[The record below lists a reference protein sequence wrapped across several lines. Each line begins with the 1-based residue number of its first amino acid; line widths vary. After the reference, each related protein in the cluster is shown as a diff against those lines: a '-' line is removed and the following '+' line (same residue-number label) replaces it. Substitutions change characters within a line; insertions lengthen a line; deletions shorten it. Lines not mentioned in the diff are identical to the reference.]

1 MINTNRGISPTVRE
15 GSDHSSAEPS
25 LTVGL
30 MPRSRRAKPGN
41 ARYTKQEMA
50 TVSHVGLFRKNIL
63 LALCM
68 LAWAFG
74 SSPAHAQDQLPELV
88 RRIKPSAVAIETF
101 DARGEKLSRGSG
113 FFVDVDRVVTNRH
126 VIDGAYRAE
135 VHLNSGNSFQV
146 KSVLAIDAEG
156 DLALLKVD
164 APANLV
170 RPLSLDRTS
179 PQEGESVVVIGNPFG
194 LEGSVTNGIV
204 SAVRDIPG
212 FGRIIQI
219 TAPISPGS
227 SGSPVV
233 NMQGQVIGVATLQI
247 TGGQSVNFAIPSDR
261 IALLDRSAQTQTGTT
276 MSLGELV
283 AATGRN
289 KRARAVEFFRDGLSF
304 LTKDDCQNALPYF
317 QRATESDNSYAEAW
331 AQTGFC
337 NEKLGRHAEAIEASK
352 KAVGIRP
359 SAESFF
365 NIGLANYY
373 LKQYRESEAAYRQAI
388 KLDPYNA
395 ADAYYALGL
404 TYREWGQFDD
414 EIQAYKHALR
424 LKPDYARAYDRMG
437 QRYLQMKKYA
447 EAIEAFK
454 QLAVLRPGDANALNS
469 LGEAYEALNRH
480 DDSAEAFRQA
490 IRLKPDFGKAYFN
503 LGKTLLAQ
511 GNRDA
516 AIEQYVILQNLDED
530 WAEKLYGLIYP

>member
-1 MINTNRGISPTVRE
+1 MKLVCRVNLSNSVLAIIGVLSLFLA
-15 GSDHSSAEPS
+15 AEQ
-25 LTVGL
+25 
-30 MPRSRRAKPGN
+30 GN
-41 ARYTKQEMA
+41 
-50 TVSHVGLFRKNIL
+50 S
-63 LALCM
+63 
-68 LAWAFG
+68 
-74 SSPAHAQDQLPELV
+74 QDQLPELV

-101 DARGEKLSRGSG
+101 DARGEKLSRASG
-113 FFVDVDRVVTNRH
+113 FFIDKDRVVTNRH

-135 VHLNSGNSFQV
+135 VHLISGNNYQV

-156 DLALLKVD
+156 DVAVLRVD

-179 PQEGESVVVIGNPFG
+179 PQEGESIVVIGNPFG

-247 TGGQSVNFAIPSDR
+247 TGGQSVNFAIPSER
-261 IALLDRSAQTQTGTT
+261 IAQLHRSAQSQNAT

-283 AATGRN
+283 AASSRD
-289 KRARAVEFFRDGLSF
+289 KRAKAVEYFRDGLSF
-304 LTKDDCQNALPYF
+304 LSKDDCEKALPYF
-317 QRATESDNSYAEAW
+317 QQATDSDNSYGEAW
-331 AQTGFC
+331 AQMGFC
-337 NEKLGRHAEAIEASK
+337 NEKLGRHVEAIDASK
-352 KAVGIRP
+352 KAVAIRP
-359 SAESFF
+359 SAESYF

-395 ADAYYALGL
+395 ADAYYGLGL
-404 TYREWGQFDD
+404 TYKDSGQYDE

-424 LKPDYARAYDRMG
+424 LKPDYAVVYDRLG
-437 QRYLQMKKYA
+437 QRFIQLKRFG
-447 EAIEAFK
+447 EAVEAFK
-454 QLAVLRPGDANALNS
+454 QIALLKPGDAAAQNN
-469 LGEAYEALNRH
+469 LGEAYEGLNKH
-480 DDSAEAFRQA
+480 DESVEAFRQA
-490 IRLKPDFGKAYFN
+490 IRLKPDFGKAYYN

-516 AIEQYVILQNLDED
+516 AIEQYVILQNLDQD

>member
-1 MINTNRGISPTVRE
+1 MKVAR
-15 GSDHSSAEPS
+15 A
-25 LTVGL
+25 
-30 MPRSRRAKPGN
+30 RRP
-41 ARYTKQEMA
+41 
-50 TVSHVGLFRKNIL
+50 IL
-63 LALCM
+63 QILVLLCAVALPI
-68 LAWAFG
+68 FPVPQTF
-74 SSPAHAQDQLPELV
+74 SQDPLPELV

-101 DARGEKLSRGSG
+101 DAHGEKLSRGSG
-113 FFVDVDRVVTNRH
+113 FFIDVDRVVTNRH
-126 VIDGAYRAE
+126 VIEGAFRAE
-135 VHLNSGNSFQV
+135 VHLNSGRNFPV
-146 KSVLAIDAEG
+146 KNVLAVDAEG
-156 DLALLKVD
+156 DVALLKVE
-164 APANLV
+164 APPSLV

-247 TGGQSVNFAIPSDR
+247 TGGQSVNFAIPSER
-261 IALLDRSAQTQTGTT
+261 IAQLDRAAQADATQQ
-276 MSLGELV
+276 MSLGDLV

-289 KRARAVEFFRDGLSF
+289 KRARAVEYFRDGLSF
-304 LTKDDCQNALPYF
+304 LSKDDCQRALPYF
-317 QRATESDNSYAEAW
+317 QKATESDNGYGEAW

-337 NEKLGRHAEAIEASK
+337 NEKLNHHAEAIEASK
-352 KAVGIRP
+352 KAVSIRP
-359 SAESFF
+359 SAESYF

-373 LKQYRESEAAYRQAI
+373 LKQYRESEQAYRQSI

-404 TYREWGQFDD
+404 TYRDSGQFDD
-414 EIQAYKHALR
+414 EIQAYKQAIR
-424 LKPDYARAYDRMG
+424 LKPDYTVAYEHLG
-437 QRYLQMKKYA
+437 QRYFQSKKFV
-447 EAIEAFK
+447 EAIDIFK
-454 QLAVLRPGDANALNS
+454 QLSAQKPGDANAQNS
-469 LGEAYEALNRH
+469 LGEAYEALGRR
-480 DDSAEAFRQA
+480 DEAVEAFRQA
-490 IRLKPDFGKAYFN
+490 TRLKPDFGKAYFN

-516 AIEQYVILQNLDED
+516 AIEQYVLLQNLDQD